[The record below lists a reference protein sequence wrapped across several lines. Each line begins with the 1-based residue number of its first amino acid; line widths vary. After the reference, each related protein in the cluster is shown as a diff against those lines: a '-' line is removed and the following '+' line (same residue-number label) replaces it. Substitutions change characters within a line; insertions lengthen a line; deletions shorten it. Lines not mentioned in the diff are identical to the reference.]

1 MGIFGKQKVI
11 NYLSIPIVI
20 CGLFLTFLVDFVLYQ
35 EDSRIGREVF
45 TTTAFHRMNNLYEY
59 VYRYETAAQI
69 IDSSIRESGGR
80 MDGIKGLP
88 RLLEINR
95 SFRLMELIPED
106 GEPLSYKSDR
116 WLGTGRSLL
125 EGPLKEAAER
135 ARTSGKMVLAD
146 SLQLDHERT
155 YMAVLQPVFLAEG
168 KSSNFWGYV
177 LILGNQDY
185 VLQAVGIVSDH
196 QENYRLTREGN
207 GTERVLVESG
217 RVKDGDPSSSLLLAG
232 DRWTLTLRPEQG
244 WFNLQTIFFATLCGI
259 MASFFISFLW
269 KKNRTLKIIGET
281 DSLTGVYNRK
291 GGDEAVA
298 RYLASHPEQPAMV
311 MALDIDNFKLIN
323 DVYGHDAGDR
333 ALKQLVADAKRI
345 FGRKTMI
352 TRNGGDEFI
361 LFHPFKNR
369 EDIEKKMTHFTERP
383 HIIHVDGRDVPFHSS
398 MGCAEYPLQGREYGK
413 LCVRADFAL
422 YAVKLNGKAGW
433 RRFDDRVGEN
443 KHRTQF
449 SFNLSE
455 VAGSMPGGMLVCKAT
470 EDQEILFAN
479 RAMIDLLECDSF
491 EDFMHYTG
499 GTFFSFLYPGEEEML
514 KKEFHRQLDEKD
526 NQNHTDFLTFRIVT
540 KKGRVVTVEDMG
552 RKKDNPFYGELYY
565 IFMYDKAE
573 REKRQGRLR
582 R

>member
-217 RVKDGDPSSSLLLAG
+217 RVKGRRPLFFPSSGGRPVDIDPSAG
-232 DRWTLTLRPEQG
+232 
-244 WFNLQTIFFATLCGI
+244 
-259 MASFFISFLW
+259 
-269 KKNRTLKIIGET
+269 
-281 DSLTGVYNRK
+281 
-291 GGDEAVA
+291 
-298 RYLASHPEQPAMV
+298 
-311 MALDIDNFKLIN
+311 
-323 DVYGHDAGDR
+323 AG
-333 ALKQLVADAKRI
+333 LV
-345 FGRKTMI
+345 
-352 TRNGGDEFI
+352 
-361 LFHPFKNR
+361 
-369 EDIEKKMTHFTERP
+369 
-383 HIIHVDGRDVPFHSS
+383 
-398 MGCAEYPLQGREYGK
+398 
-413 LCVRADFAL
+413 
-422 YAVKLNGKAGW
+422 
-433 RRFDDRVGEN
+433 
-443 KHRTQF
+443 
-449 SFNLSE
+449 
-455 VAGSMPGGMLVCKAT
+455 
-470 EDQEILFAN
+470 
-479 RAMIDLLECDSF
+479 
-491 EDFMHYTG
+491 
-499 GTFFSFLYPGEEEML
+499 
-514 KKEFHRQLDEKD
+514 
-526 NQNHTDFLTFRIVT
+526 
-540 KKGRVVTVEDMG
+540 
-552 RKKDNPFYGELYY
+552 
-565 IFMYDKAE
+565 
-573 REKRQGRLR
+573 
-582 R
+582 